1 MAGRLVLVVGPSGV
15 GKDSVMSGARE
26 RLASDGRVVFP
37 RRMVTRPAE
46 AGGED
51 HDSADPAT
59 FSALQAAGAFAL
71 AWSAHGLSYGIPAA
85 IHADL
90 VSGRTVVV
98 NVSRAV
104 IEQAR
109 RDYPGLLVITI
120 VAPPAEIRR
129 RLLARGRE
137 SEADIETR
145 LARAEAFT
153 VSGPDVAVVVNDGA
167 LADAVDTFVR
177 LVQPP
182 SA

>member
-15 GKDSVMSGARE
+15 GKDSVMNGARQ

-51 HDSADPAT
+51 HDSTDPAT
-59 FSALQAAGAFAL
+59 FSALHAAGAFAL

-85 IHADL
+85 INADL
-90 VSGRTVVV
+90 VAGRTVVV

-104 IEQAR
+104 VEQAR
-109 RDYPGLLVITI
+109 RSYQSLLVITI
-120 VAPPAEIRR
+120 AAPLDEIRR
-129 RLLARGRE
+129 RLQVRGRE
-137 SEADIETR
+137 AGSGIEAR

-153 VSGPDVAVVVNDGA
+153 VAGPDVAVVQNDGA
-167 LADAVDTFVR
+167 LSDAVEAFVR